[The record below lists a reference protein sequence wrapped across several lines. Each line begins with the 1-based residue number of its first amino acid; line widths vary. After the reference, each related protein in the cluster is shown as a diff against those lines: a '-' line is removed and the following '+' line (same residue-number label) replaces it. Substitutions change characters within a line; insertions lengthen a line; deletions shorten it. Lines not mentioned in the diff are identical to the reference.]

1 MHPTVHDPQQYLT
14 EARLGYLREQP
25 EAARRDMPWVEGAL
39 KQHEAGR
46 LKNFRELERGAD
58 RAGLVFLVVFL
69 GIPIATELTTVLAPV
84 VANHWEICV
93 VGILVLLVVLALCP
107 LAAMSW
113 KRPDIGSRVTREGHA
128 RFWERPEVKLLRA
141 PRQRQDFRKRFE
153 CAGFPLRW
161 GIRPAFPC

>member
-93 VGILVLLVVLALCP
+93 VGILVLLVVL
-107 LAAMSW
+107 LAAIF
-113 KRPDIGSRVTREGHA
+113 IGILVLLAALLAEIFIANANRRRRE
-128 RFWERPEVKLLRA
+128 RA
-141 PRQRQDFRKRFE
+141 SY
-153 CAGFPLRW
+153 GL
-161 GIRPAFPC
+161 